1 MHVPSTD
8 AARAMAHT
16 VLNVHLHRRYDDLVL
31 LASQPLRLRLQQ
43 VTTIGNDSSASK
55 LKELLLLWSDEQTL
69 SSSSAP
75 ASSFNG
81 TLPSQARIEEQML
94 AQWSPSSALDLKTV
108 PVYYHQQ
115 QNALALIPL
124 GRLNALELWGIVLA
138 AEQQLSAGNSR
149 GHQQSALNALGVT
162 TATITTFTS
171 TPTSTMDWKYHRL
184 AVIPETDL
192 VSEQSLWGNQDSLF
206 TSPQHLDQQK
216 QEQEK
221 ECQQSYQHRSTLLP
235 MQTTPL
241 VPHQQQPYSLGNPTT
256 AMRRDDENEDNDE
269 DDDYWGQYGD
279 VDDLPTEES
288 ELINTNSYSAA
299 LSSQD
304 FKPATAATT
313 TAEVEVL
320 EDDEDDEYWGK
331 YGDIEDEDVP
341 QPAQQAQEPGL
352 ELDESHGHPS
362 TDTLSLR
369 SPDFASGEGLAAVSL
384 SARGAEPRI
393 LACLDDT
400 MQHHSKHFLYQQQ
413 QQQHQH
419 LGDVS
424 MPLIA
429 PMAAMPS
436 SHVDATTLTM
446 LLEQLVAQDEDLK
459 AQDGEDGVTDDN
471 DQSELMAVEEEDEIQ
486 EDTGRYTQGHSGV
499 SMSFLAERVLQSGSE
514 DNTGLQPTS
523 SSSSSLWGSSAGS
536 RSRSQSLSTSIS
548 STSHATTAVISTVA
562 TATTTAVTAIKT
574 GVVAQAYDNNNH
586 NINEDHT
593 YSPVASSPLSTISCT
608 DSAFHEYN
616 AKDTAS
622 ANSMTACMITTAI
635 TTTAETGTSTMPN
648 ETVRQT
654 LQAAVRK
661 ASVSGMS
668 KTDLLEMLSL
678 IYEDT

>member
-1 MHVPSTD
+1 
-8 AARAMAHT
+8 
-16 VLNVHLHRRYDDLVL
+16 
-31 LASQPLRLRLQQ
+31 
-43 VTTIGNDSSASK
+43 
-55 LKELLLLWSDEQTL
+55 
-69 SSSSAP
+69 
-75 ASSFNG
+75 
-81 TLPSQARIEEQML
+81 
-94 AQWSPSSALDLKTV
+94 
-108 PVYYHQQ
+108 
-115 QNALALIPL
+115 
-124 GRLNALELWGIVLA
+124 
-138 AEQQLSAGNSR
+138 
-149 GHQQSALNALGVT
+149 
-162 TATITTFTS
+162 
-171 TPTSTMDWKYHRL
+171 
-184 AVIPETDL
+184 
-192 VSEQSLWGNQDSLF
+192 
-206 TSPQHLDQQK
+206 
-216 QEQEK
+216 
-221 ECQQSYQHRSTLLP
+221 
-235 MQTTPL
+235 
-241 VPHQQQPYSLGNPTT
+241 
-256 AMRRDDENEDNDE
+256 MRRDDGNEDNDE

-279 VDDLPTEES
+279 VDDLPTEDS
-288 ELINTNSYSAA
+288 ELTNTNSYSAA

-304 FKPATAATT
+304 FKPATAATI

-352 ELDESHGHPS
+352 ELDESYDHPP

-384 SARGAEPRI
+384 SASGVEPRI

-413 QQQHQH
+413 QQQHQL

-429 PMAAMPS
+429 PMAAMSS

-459 AQDGEDGVTDDN
+459 TQDGEDGVTDDN
-471 DQSELMAVEEEDEIQ
+471 DQNELMAVEEEDEIQ
-486 EDTGRYTQGHSGV
+486 EDTVRYTQGQSGV
-499 SMSFLAERVLQSGSE
+499 SMSFSAERVLQSGSE

-523 SSSSSLWGSSAGS
+523 SSSSSSSLWGSSAGS
-536 RSRSQSLSTSIS
+536 RSRSQSLSTS
-548 STSHATTAVISTVA
+548 HATTSVISTVA

-586 NINEDHT
+586 NINEENT

-678 IYEDT
+678 IYEDTVMAMPQQQQQQQVA